1 MERTQPTDTAMES
14 QLSERKS
21 APPPEQ
27 AAIDEQLDRMFES
40 SQFGANDRRRAFLK
54 YIIDETLAGHA
65 DRLKGYSIGV
75 SVLGRSEDFDA
86 TSDPVV
92 RLEARRLRREL
103 EHYYLTDGS
112 NDPLVI
118 TIPKGSYVPS
128 FEFRDVT
135 SAPSE
140 KPDRTGQRGRSGWRA
155 PNWVVLLLLTLLMA
169 VTAFMLFQSFETESL
184 STDQTTTENDLW
196 GDLPVV
202 AVMPFNPL
210 GNSAVT
216 SVAARGI
223 AEDITTD
230 LARVQG
236 LRVISYASTAELS
249 DGAIDLIDEGRK
261 LGATH
266 VLRGSL
272 QTMTDGYR
280 LNIGLVDVDSRGE
293 IWAKRFDYKTTDR
306 FETQTEISREIS
318 STFSIEL
325 FPELTSRMED
335 ARWTRRDARILYQQ
349 ALDIIHPPS
358 DPSRFDAAHTLLQ
371 RVVRLEPDAPH
382 GYAGLAFAEAH
393 RTWFGLAANT
403 DETRG
408 LIKQY
413 AESALE
419 KDQANVRALLTLG
432 ILEIL
437 MGKPQPAI
445 DFGERAVEQEPSS
458 SLAHG
463 YLGMFLL
470 YAGMPEQAITPLQRA
485 LSLDPLSI
493 RRPYRNILGVS
504 QFHAGNYPESLATL
518 KENLDLEGPFGPHM
532 MVYQAAGNAA
542 IGKIDQ
548 ETEILESLAAMIAEG
563 ETFPLRRWLEKVIHD
578 PIMMQPLLDEYEKA
592 KSLADTR

>member
-1 MERTQPTDTAMES
+1 MEPEQPTEILMES
-14 QLSERKS
+14 QLSERKPV
-21 APPPEQ
+21 PPPEQ

-54 YIIDETLAGHA
+54 YIVDETLAGRA

-86 TSDPVV
+86 ASDPVV

-128 FEFRDVT
+128 FEFRDL
-135 SAPSE
+135 PSLPPNAE
-140 KPDRTGQRGRSGWRA
+140 SRKGYSGRPRWRA
-155 PNWVVLLLLTLLMA
+155 PNWLLLILLALLMA
-169 VTAFMLFQSFETESL
+169 AVGSMWFQSIGTENPP
-184 STDQTTTENDLW
+184 TDQATTDIDLW

-236 LRVISYASTAELS
+236 LRVISYASTAGLS
-249 DGAIDLIDEGRK
+249 DGAVNLIDEGRK
-261 LGATH
+261 MGATH

-280 LNIGLVDVDSRGE
+280 LNIGLVDVDSRNE
-293 IWAKRFDYKTTDR
+293 IWAKRFDYKTSDR
-306 FETQTEISREIS
+306 FDTQTEISREIS

-325 FPELTSRMED
+325 FPELTSRIED

-358 DPSRFDAAHTLLQ
+358 DPSRFDAANALLQ

-382 GYAGLAFAEAH
+382 GHAGLAFAESH
-393 RTWFGLAANT
+393 RTWFGLAPNT
-403 DETRG
+403 EETRG
-408 LIKQY
+408 LIRQH
-413 AESALE
+413 ADIALD
-419 KDQANVRALLTLG
+419 KDPANVRALLTLG

-437 MGKPQPAI
+437 MGNPKPAVE
-445 DFGERAVEQEPSS
+445 FGERAIEQEPSS

-470 YAGMPEQAITPLQRA
+470 YSGKPDQAIEPLQRA
-485 LSLDPLSI
+485 LSLDPLSV

-504 QFHAGNYPESLATL
+504 QFHAGNYRESLDTL
-518 KENLDLEGPFGPHM
+518 QENLDLGGPFGPHM

-542 IGKIDQ
+542 IA
-548 ETEILESLAAMIAEG
+548 EFERESEILER
-563 ETFPLRRWLEKVIHD
+563 PRRHD
-578 PIMMQPLLDEYEKA
+578 
-592 KSLADTR
+592 RRR

>member
-1 MERTQPTDTAMES
+1 
-14 QLSERKS
+14 
-21 APPPEQ
+21 
-27 AAIDEQLDRMFES
+27 MFES
-40 SQFGANDRRRAFLK
+40 PQFGANDRRRAFLR
-54 YIIDETLAGHA
+54 YIVDETLAGRA
-65 DRLKGYSIGV
+65 ERLKGYSIGV

-128 FEFRDVT
+128 FEFRDIS
-135 SAPSE
+135 SAPSNAVGQGG
-140 KPDRTGQRGRSGWRA
+140 KAARTVWRA
-155 PNWVVLLLLTLLMA
+155 PNWLLLFLLTLLMA
-169 VTAFMLFQSFETESL
+169 VTGVMLFQNIGSENPP
-184 STDQTTTENDLW
+184 TDQFTVDNDLW
-196 GDLPVV
+196 GGLPVV

-236 LRVISYASTAELS
+236 LRVISYASTAGLS
-249 DGAIDLIDEGRK
+249 DGTIDMIDAGRK
-261 LGATH
+261 IGATH

-293 IWAKRFDYKTTDR
+293 IWAKRFDYKTADR
-306 FETQTEISREIS
+306 FDTQTEISREIS

-325 FPELTSRMED
+325 FPELTSRIED

-358 DPSRFDAAHTLLQ
+358 DPSRFDAAHALLQ

-382 GYAGLAFAEAH
+382 GHAGLAFAEAH
-393 RTWFGLAANT
+393 RTWFGLAPNT
-403 DETRG
+403 DETRE
-408 LIKQY
+408 IIRQH

-419 KDQANVRALLTLG
+419 KDPASVRALLTLG

-437 MGKPQPAI
+437 MGHPQPAI

-470 YAGMPEQAITPLQRA
+470 YAGKSEQAIRPLQRA

-504 QFHAGNYPESLATL
+504 QFHAGNYRESLDTL
-518 KENLDLEGPFGPHM
+518 QENLDLGGPFGPHM

-542 IGKIDQ
+542 LGQFDR
-548 ETEILESLAAMIAEG
+548 EAEILDRIAAMIVEG
-563 ETFPLRRWLEKVIHD
+563 ETFPLRQWLEKVIYD
-578 PIMMQPLLDEYEKA
+578 PKEMRPLLDEYEKA

>member
-21 APPPEQ
+21 EPPLEQ

-54 YIIDETLAGHA
+54 YIVDETLAGHA

-92 RLEARRLRREL
+92 RLEARRLRREM
-103 EHYYLTDGS
+103 EHYYLTDGN

-135 SAPSE
+135 SAPSD
-140 KPDRTGQRGRSGWRA
+140 KPDRTGKRGRTGLRA
-155 PNWVVLLLLTLLMA
+155 PNWVVLLLLTLLVG

-184 STDQTTTENDLW
+184 SNDQATTDNDLW

-202 AVMPFNPL
+202 AVMPFTPL
-210 GNSAVT
+210 GNSAVS

-236 LRVISYASTAELS
+236 LRVISYASTAGLS

-272 QTMTDGYR
+272 QTMADGYR
-280 LNIGLVDVDSRGE
+280 LNIGLVDTESRGE
-293 IWAKRFDYKTTDR
+293 IWAKRFDYKTKDR
-306 FETQTEISREIS
+306 FDTQTEISREIS

-325 FPELTSRMED
+325 FPELTSRIED

-371 RVVRLEPDAPH
+371 RVVRLEPNTPH

-393 RTWFGLAANT
+393 RTWFGLASNT
-403 DETRG
+403 DETRD
-408 LIKQY
+408 LIRQN
-413 AESALE
+413 AEIALE
-419 KDQANVRALLTLG
+419 MDTASVRALLTLG

-437 MGKPQPAI
+437 MGNPQPAI

-463 YLGMFLL
+463 YLGMFFL
-470 YAGMPEQAITPLQRA
+470 YAGKPDLAITPLKRS

-493 RRPYRNILGVS
+493 RRPYRNMLGVS
-504 QFHAGNYPESLATL
+504 LFHAGNYRESLDIIQD
-518 KENLDLEGPFGPHM
+518 NLDLGGPFGPHM
-532 MVYQAAGNAA
+532 MAYQAAGNAA
-542 IGKIDQ
+542 LEQFDQ
-548 ETEILESLAAMIAEG
+548 EAEIIESLAAMIAEG
-563 ETFPLRRWLEKVIHD
+563 ETFPLQRWLEKVIYD
-578 PIMMQPLLDEYEKA
+578 PKMMQPLLDEYEKA
-592 KSLADTR
+592 KALAESR

>member
-1 MERTQPTDTAMES
+1 MES

-21 APPPEQ
+21 VPPLEQ

-54 YIIDETLAGHA
+54 YIVDETLAGRA

-128 FEFRDVT
+128 FEFRDI
-135 SAPSE
+135 SSGPSM
-140 KPDRTGQRGRSGWRA
+140 DSGRTGRSGRSGWRA
-155 PNWVVLLLLTLLMA
+155 PNWLLLVLLMLLLA
-169 VTAFMLFQSFETESL
+169 VTGVMLIQNVGTENPP
-184 STDQTTTENDLW
+184 TDQATADTDLW

-210 GNSAVT
+210 GNSAVS

-249 DGAIDLIDEGRK
+249 DGGVDLIDEGRK

-266 VLRGSL
+266 ILRGSL

-293 IWAKRFDYKTTDR
+293 IWAKRFDYMTADR
-306 FETQTEISREIS
+306 FDTQTEISREIS
-318 STFSIEL
+318 ATFSIEL
-325 FPELTSRMED
+325 FPELTSRIED

-358 DPSRFDAAHTLLQ
+358 DPARFDAAHALLQ
-371 RVVRLEPDAPH
+371 RVVSLEPDAPH
-382 GYAGLAFAEAH
+382 GHAGLGFAESH
-393 RTWFGLAANT
+393 RAWFGLAPNT
-403 DETRG
+403 EETRAV
-408 LIKQY
+408 IRQH
-413 AESALE
+413 AEIALE
-419 KDQANVRALLTLG
+419 KDPANVRALLTLG
-432 ILEIL
+432 NLGML
-437 MGKPQPAI
+437 MGQPLQ
-445 DFGERAVEQEPSS
+445 AVEYGQRAIEHEPSS

-470 YAGMPEQAITPLQRA
+470 YAGKPEQAITPLKRS

-493 RRPYRNILGVS
+493 RRPYRNIMGVA
-504 QFHAGNYPESLATL
+504 QFHAGHYRDSLNTL
-518 KENLDLEGPFGPHM
+518 QENLDLGGPFGPHM

-542 IGKIDQ
+542 LGQLD
-548 ETEILESLAAMIAEG
+548 EEAAILESLSEMIAEG
-563 ETFPLRRWLEKVIHD
+563 ETFPLRRWLEKVIYD
-578 PIMMQPLLDEYEKA
+578 PKMMQPLLDEYEKA
-592 KSLADTR
+592 KSLAEAR

>member
-1 MERTQPTDTAMES
+1 MES

-21 APPPEQ
+21 APPLEQ

-54 YIIDETLAGHA
+54 YIVDETLAGRA
-65 DRLKGYSIGV
+65 DCLKGYSIGV

-128 FEFRDVT
+128 FEFRDI
-135 SAPSE
+135 SSE
-140 KPDRTGQRGRSGWRA
+140 HSMASGRTGKSGRTGWRA
-155 PNWVVLLLLTLLMA
+155 PNWLLLILLMLLMA
-169 VTAFMLFQSFETESL
+169 VTGVMLIQNVGTEIPP
-184 STDQTTTENDLW
+184 TDQATADNDLW

-210 GNSAVT
+210 GNSAVS

-236 LRVISYASTAELS
+236 LRVISYASTAGLS
-249 DGAIDLIDEGRK
+249 DGAVDLIDEGRK

-266 VLRGSL
+266 ILRGSL

-293 IWAKRFDYKTTDR
+293 IWAKRFDYMTADR
-306 FETQTEISREIS
+306 FDTQTEISREIS
-318 STFSIEL
+318 ATFSIEL
-325 FPELTSRMED
+325 FPELTSRIED

-358 DPSRFDAAHTLLQ
+358 DPARFDAAHTLLE
-371 RVVRLEPDAPH
+371 RVVSLEPDAPH
-382 GYAGLAFAEAH
+382 GHAGLGFAESH
-393 RTWFGLAANT
+393 RTWFGLAPNT
-403 DETRG
+403 DESRAV
-408 LIKQY
+408 IRQH
-413 AESALE
+413 AEIALE
-419 KDQANVRALLTLG
+419 KDPANVRALLTLG
-432 ILEIL
+432 ILEVL
-437 MGKPQPAI
+437 MGQPQQAI
-445 DFGERAVEQEPSS
+445 EFGQRAVEQEPSS

-470 YAGMPEQAITPLQRA
+470 YAGKPEQAITPLKRS

-493 RRPYRNILGVS
+493 RRPYRNMMGIS
-504 QFHAGNYPESLATL
+504 QFHAGHYRDSLKTL
-518 KENLDLEGPFGPHM
+518 QENLDLGGPFGPHM

-542 IGKIDQ
+542 LGQFD
-548 ETEILESLAAMIAEG
+548 EEAAILESLSAMIAEG
-563 ETFPLRRWLEKVIHD
+563 ETFPLRQWLEKVIND
-578 PIMMQPLLDEYEKA
+578 PKMMQPLLDEYEKA
-592 KSLADTR
+592 KSLAEAR

>member
-1 MERTQPTDTAMES
+1 MERKQPTDTSMES
-14 QLSERKS
+14 QFSERES
-21 APPPEQ
+21 LPSPEQ
-27 AAIDEQLDRMFES
+27 AAIDEQLARMFES

-54 YIIDETLAGHA
+54 YIVDETLAGRA

-128 FEFRDVT
+128 FDFRDQT
-135 SAPSE
+135 SATPISAE
-140 KPDRTGQRGRSGWRA
+140 RTRRSGKASWRA
-155 PNWVVLLLLTLLMA
+155 PNWLLLLLLVLLVA
-169 VTAFMLFQSFETESL
+169 VSGFLLVESL
-184 STDQTTTENDLW
+184 EPDNPPRDQATTNPNLW
-196 GDLPVV
+196 GDLPIV

-210 GNSAVT
+210 GSSAVA

-249 DGAIDLIDEGRK
+249 DEAVDRIDQGRQ

-280 LNIGLVDVDSRGE
+280 LNIGLVDVDSRSE

-306 FETQTEISREIS
+306 FDTQTEISREIS
-318 STFSIEL
+318 ATFSIEL
-325 FPELTSRMED
+325 FPELTSRIED

-358 DPSRFDAAHTLLQ
+358 DPARFDAAHALLQ
-371 RVVRLEPDAPH
+371 RVVDLEPDAPH
-382 GYAGLAFAEAH
+382 GHAGLGFAISH
-393 RTWFGLAANT
+393 RAWFGLAPNT
-403 DETRG
+403 DETRDV
-408 LIKQY
+408 IRQN
-413 AESALE
+413 AEIALE
-419 KDQANVRALLTLG
+419 KDPANVRALLTLG

-437 MGKPQPAI
+437 MGNPQPAI

-463 YLGMFLL
+463 YLGMFFL
-470 YAGMPEQAITPLQRA
+470 YAGKPDQAITPLKRS

-493 RRPYRNILGVS
+493 RRPYRNMLGVS
-504 QFHAGNYPESLATL
+504 LFHAGHYRESLDTIQ
-518 KENLDLEGPFGPHM
+518 ENLDLGGPFGPHM
-532 MVYQAAGNAA
+532 MAYQAAGNAA
-542 IGKIDQ
+542 LEQFDQ
-548 ETEILESLAAMIAEG
+548 ESEILESLAAMIAEG

-578 PIMMQPLLDEYEKA
+578 PKMMQPLLGEYEKA
-592 KSLADTR
+592 TSLADTR

>member
-1 MERTQPTDTAMES
+1 MES
-14 QLSERKS
+14 EIPERKS
-21 APPPEQ
+21 MPTQEQ
-27 AAIDEQLDRMFES
+27 EAIGNQIARMFKS
-40 SQFGANDRRRAFLK
+40 SQFGANERRRAFLN
-54 YIIDETLAGHA
+54 YIVEETLAGRA

-112 NDPLVI
+112 KDALVI

-128 FEFRDVT
+128 FEFREVSST
-135 SAPSE
+135 PPGGKVGENTFE
-140 KPDRTGQRGRSGWRA
+140 KSGWQA
-155 PNWVVLLLLTLLMA
+155 PNWLVLLLLALLIG
-169 VTAFMLFQSFETESL
+169 VSGFLVLESFKTQDQPVDHAT
-184 STDQTTTENDLW
+184 TDNDLW
-196 GDLPVV
+196 GDLPIV

-210 GNSAVT
+210 GSSAVT

-236 LRVISYASTAELS
+236 LRVISYASTAGLS
-249 DGAIDLIDEGRK
+249 DESIDLIGEGRK

-280 LNIGLVDVDSRGE
+280 LNIGLVDVGSRSE
-293 IWAKRFDYKTTDR
+293 IWAKRFDYKTAER
-306 FETQTEISREIS
+306 FDTQTEISREIS

-325 FPELTSRMED
+325 FPELTSRIED

-358 DPSRFDAAHTLLQ
+358 DPSRFDAAQALLQ

-382 GYAGLAFAEAH
+382 GHAGLAFAESH
-393 RTWFGLAANT
+393 RTWFGLAPNT
-403 DETRG
+403 DETRD
-408 LIKQY
+408 LIKHH
-413 AESALE
+413 ADSALE
-419 KDQANVRALLTLG
+419 MDPASVRALLTLG

-437 MGKPQPAI
+437 KGNPKPAI
-445 DFGERAVEQEPSS
+445 EFGERAVEHEPSS
-458 SLAHG
+458 SLAQA

-470 YAGMPEQAITPLQRA
+470 YAGKPEQAITPLKRS
-485 LSLDPLSI
+485 LSLDPLNI

-504 QFHAGNYPESLATL
+504 LYHAGQFQESLDTL
-518 KENLDLEGPFGPHM
+518 QENLDLGGPFGPHM
-532 MVYQAAGNAA
+532 MVYQAANNAA
-542 IGKIDQ
+542 LGQFDEEEKI
-548 ETEILESLAAMIAEG
+548 LNSLSAMMAEG
-563 ETFPLRRWLEKVIHD
+563 ESFPLRWWLERVIYD
-578 PIMMQPLLDEYEKA
+578 PTMMQPLLDEYEKA
-592 KSLADTR
+592 KLLADAQ

>member
-21 APPPEQ
+21 APPLEQ
-27 AAIDEQLDRMFES
+27 AVIEEQLDRMFES

-54 YIIDETLAGHA
+54 YIVDETLAGRA
-65 DRLKGYSIGV
+65 DRVKGYSIGV

-86 TSDPVV
+86 TSDPIV

-128 FEFRDVT
+128 FEFRDIT
-135 SAPSE
+135 LLPSDT
-140 KPDRTGQRGRSGWRA
+140 PDRTNRRGRTRWRA
-155 PNWVVLLLLTLLMA
+155 PNWVVLLLLTLL
-169 VTAFMLFQSFETESL
+169 VGLTAFLLFQRFETESP
-184 STDQTTTENDLW
+184 SNDQATTDNDLW
-196 GDLPVV
+196 GDLPIV

-210 GNSAVT
+210 GNSAVA

-236 LRVISYASTAELS
+236 LRVISYASTAGLS
-249 DGAIDLIDEGRK
+249 DGPVDLIDEGRK

-280 LNIGLVDVDSRGE
+280 LNIGLVEVSSRSE
-293 IWAKRFDYKTTDR
+293 IWAERFDYKSADR
-306 FETQTEISREIS
+306 FDTQTEISREIS
-318 STFSIEL
+318 SIFSIEL
-325 FPELTSRMED
+325 FPELTSRIED

-371 RVVRLEPDAPH
+371 RVVRLEPNAPH
-382 GYAGLAFAEAH
+382 GHAGLAFAEAH
-393 RTWFGLAANT
+393 RTWFGLAPNT
-403 DETRG
+403 DETHD
-408 LIKQY
+408 LIRQN
-413 AESALE
+413 ADIALE
-419 KDQANVRALLTLG
+419 KDPASVRALLTLG

-437 MGKPQPAI
+437 MGNPQQAI

-470 YAGMPEQAITPLQRA
+470 YAGKSDQAITPLKRS

-493 RRPYRNILGVS
+493 RRPYRNMLGVS
-504 QFHAGNYPESLATL
+504 LFHAGNYRESLDTIQ
-518 KENLDLEGPFGPHM
+518 ENLDLGGPFGPHM
-532 MVYQAAGNAA
+532 MAYQAAGNAA
-542 IGKIDQ
+542 LEQFDQ
-548 ETEILESLAAMIAEG
+548 EAEIIESLAAMIAEG
-563 ETFPLRRWLEKVIHD
+563 ETFPLRRWLEKVIYD
-578 PIMMQPLLDEYEKA
+578 PKMMQPLLDEYEKA
-592 KSLADTR
+592 KALAESR